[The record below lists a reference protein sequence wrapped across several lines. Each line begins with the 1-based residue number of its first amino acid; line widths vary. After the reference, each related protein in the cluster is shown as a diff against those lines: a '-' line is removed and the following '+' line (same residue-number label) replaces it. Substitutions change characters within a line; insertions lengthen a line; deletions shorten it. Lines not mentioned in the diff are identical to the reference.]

1 MDFWQVVES
10 RHSVRSYD
18 PNVDVPQEMVEKL
31 LAAALRAP
39 TGGNRQPWH
48 FYVVRDRALREGL
61 MAAAY
66 GQKFIGQ
73 APVVIVVCTD
83 AGKSAARYGDRGRE
97 LYCLQD
103 TAAAVEHILLGA
115 VALGLGS
122 CWVGAFDEAAAAAAL
137 NLPEKHRPVA
147 ILPIG
152 QPARENAGQS
162 PREPMEKV
170 VTFLG

>member
-1 MDFWQVVES
+1 MDFWQVVEN

-18 PNVDVPQEMVEKL
+18 PEVDVPQETVEKL

-39 TGGNRQPWH
+39 SGGNRQPWH

-66 GQKFIGQ
+66 GQKLLAE

-83 AGKSAARYGDRGRE
+83 ADKSAARYGDRGRG

-115 VALGLGS
+115 AALGLGS
-122 CWVGAFDEAAAAAAL
+122 CWVGAFDEAAASAAL
-137 NLPEKHRPVA
+137 NLPEQHRPVA
-147 ILPIG
+147 MLPIG
-152 QPARENAGQS
+152 KPARESSART
-162 PREPMEKV
+162 PREPMENV
-170 VTFLG
+170 VTYLG

>member
-1 MDFWQVVES
+1 MDFWQVVER

-18 PNVDVPQEMVEKL
+18 PKTDVPQESVEKL

-61 MAAAY
+61 MGAAY
-66 GQKFIGQ
+66 GQKFLAE

-83 AGKSAARYGDRGRE
+83 AEKSAARYGDRGRG

-122 CWVGAFDEAAAAAAL
+122 CWVGAFDEAAAAAVL
-137 NLPEKHRPVA
+137 HLPEKHRPVA
-147 ILPIG
+147 MLPIG
-152 QPARENAGQS
+152 RPAREPSGQT
-162 PREPMEKV
+162 PREPIEQV

>member
-18 PNVDVPQEMVEKL
+18 PTVNVPQEMVEKL
-31 LAAALRAP
+31 LAAAVRAP

-61 MAAAY
+61 MTAAY

-83 AGKSAARYGDRGRE
+83 AEKSAVRYGDRGRG

-122 CWVGAFDEAAAAAAL
+122 CWVGAFDEAAAAEAL
-137 NLPEKHRPVA
+137 TLPEKHRPVA

-152 QPARENAGQS
+152 RPDRESTGRT
-162 PREPMEKV
+162 PREPMEDV

>member
-1 MDFWQVVES
+1 MDFWQVVEL

-18 PNVDVPQEMVEKL
+18 PDADVPQETVEKL

-48 FYVVRDRALREGL
+48 FYVVRDRALRDGL

-66 GQKFIGQ
+66 GQRFLAE

-83 AGKSAARYGDRGRE
+83 AEKSAARYGDRGRG

-115 VALGLGS
+115 VASGLGS
-122 CWVGAFDEAAAAAAL
+122 CWVGAFDEASAAAVL
-137 NLPEKHRPVA
+137 QLPEKHRPVA
-147 ILPIG
+147 MLPIG
-152 QPARENAGQS
+152 RPAREPSGRT
-162 PREPMEKV
+162 PREPMEQV